1 MRKVEQIMGM
11 PITVDI
17 PECSDEEVFKKT
29 FAHFKEI
36 DKRFSPYKKSSE
48 LSKYQRGEVA
58 ENKLS
63 AEFKKVMSA
72 CKEASKITD
81 GYFTAYY
88 SGKYD
93 PTGYVKGWAIAE
105 AGKLINKNGYKT
117 YCIGAGGD
125 ILASSN
131 SDKIWNIGIQDPF
144 DKSKILTRV
153 KPLRLDLPSEAARIS
168 QSRER
173 YKLSISS
180 GAVATSGNYE
190 RGNHIINPMSGE
202 LADDFLSVSVMG
214 PEIVQADILATAV
227 FAAGVSGLAM
237 VEEIENYEVLA
248 IDKKGDFYMTTGAE
262 KLLKFV

>member
-1 MRKVEQIMGM
+1 MRKAEQIMGM

-63 AEFKKVMSA
+63 AEFKKVIKA
-72 CKEASKITD
+72 CKEASNLTD

-88 SGKYD
+88 AGKYD

-105 AGKLINKNGYKT
+105 AGKLINKKGYKT

-125 ILASSN
+125 ILAR
-131 SDKIWNIGIQDPF
+131 SDSKKKWNIGIQNPQ
-144 DKSKILTRV
+144 DKSKIL
-153 KPLRLDLPSEAARIS
+153 S
-168 QSRER
+168 
-173 YKLSISS
+173 KLSISN
-180 GAVATSGNYE
+180 GAVTTSGNYE
-190 RGNHIINPMSGE
+190 RGEHIINPMTGE
-202 LADDFLSVSVMG
+202 PADEFLSVTVAG
-214 PEIVQADILATAV
+214 PEIIKADVFATAV
-227 FAAGVSGLAM
+227 FAAGLSGLTM

-248 IDKKGDFYMTTGAE
+248 IDKKGDFYVTTGAE